1 MNKKEIQIR
10 MKQLSNLIT
19 YHRDLYYQKQTPE
32 ISDEAYDAL
41 EKELKFLEKKY
52 PQYKLKNSLTEK
64 VGGFA
69 DVLFDSVTH
78 KVPQWSFNNAFSK
91 EDIFDFDTRVK
102 NFLYKEIEKKV
113 QVEYVT
119 ELKIDGLKIVIEYQ
133 DGKLIQAAT
142 RGDGVLGE
150 NVTANVLQIRD
161 IPHTI
166 SEKKN
171 IIVEG
176 EIYMTR
182 SQFNKI
188 NADLEKRGEKIYA
201 NPRNLAAGTLRQLNQ
216 IMVKERKLSAFIYDL
231 AYAPF
236 EIKTQAEE
244 LDYLESIGLPVS
256 KHRKICKSVDEVMN
270 FWSTWNAKR
279 NKNDFDI
286 DGIVLKVNKKEY
298 QDAIGY
304 TGKAPRFAI
313 ALKFQAEE
321 VTTLVE
327 DIAFQVGRTG
337 VITPVAHLTPVL
349 VAGSIVSRATLHNED
364 EIKRLD
370 IRVGDTVIL
379 KKAGDVIP
387 KIIKVVEGLRPK
399 NTKPFIF
406 PKKIMQCGGDGS
418 IERIPGE
425 AAYRCVDR
433 NSYELQKRKL
443 YYFVS
448 KVAFDIEHMGPKV
461 IDVLLQENL
470 IQTPVDIFTLQKGDI
485 VDLPRFGQKSVDN
498 IFDSIEKAKKIS
510 FARCITG
517 LSIDGVGEETA
528 TLLAAKFKNF
538 KTLMSASST
547 DIEAIHGVGETVA
560 HSIVDWFSNPENKK
574 MITDLLIHVVIIEE
588 KKQSIKLQDKTFVFT
603 GSLVTISRDEGK
615 KLVKDNGGHVSSTVS
630 KNTDFVVAGEEAGS
644 KLEKAQKIGVQ
655 IITEKEFL
663 GMVSSRTL

>member
-1 MNKKEIQIR
+1 MDKKEVQTR
-10 MKQLSNLIT
+10 MKKLSDLIT
-19 YHRDLYYQKQTPE
+19 HHRSLYYQKQAPE

-41 EKELKFLEKKY
+41 EKELKSLEEKY
-52 PQYKLKNSLTEK
+52 PQYILQNSPVEK
-64 VGGFA
+64 VGGYA

-91 EDIFDFDTRVK
+91 EDIIDFDTRVK

-113 QVEYVT
+113 HVEYIT

-142 RGDGVLGE
+142 RGDGVVGE
-150 NVTANVLQIRD
+150 NVTANVLQIKD

-188 NADLEKRGEKIYA
+188 NESLEKKGEKIYA
-201 NPRNLAAGTLRQLNQ
+201 NPRNLAAGTLRQLDQ
-216 IMVKERKLSAFIYDL
+216 SMVRERKLSAFIYDL

-244 LDYLESIGLPVS
+244 LEYLESIGLPVS
-256 KHRKICKSVDEVMN
+256 KHCKVCTSVDEIMS
-270 FWSTWNAKR
+270 FWTTWNTKR

-286 DGIVLKVNKKEY
+286 DGTVLKVNKKEY

-337 VITPVAHLTPVL
+337 VITPVAHLAPVQ

-387 KIIKVVEGLRPK
+387 KIIKVVKELRPK
-399 NTKPFIF
+399 STKPFIF
-406 PKKIMQCGGDGS
+406 PKKIAQCGGDGS

-448 KVAFDIEHMGPKV
+448 KVAFDIENIGPKV

-470 IQTPVDIFTLQKGDI
+470 IQTPVDIFTLQKGDL
-485 VDLPRFGQKSVDN
+485 VSLPRFGQKSVDN
-498 IFDSIEKAKKIS
+498 IFDSIEKSKKIS
-510 FARCITG
+510 FARCITA

-528 TLLAAKFKNF
+528 TLLATKFKNF
-538 KTLMSASST
+538 KTLMNASKES
-547 DIEAIHGVGETVA
+547 IEAIHGIGETVA
-560 HSIVDWFSNPENKK
+560 QSIIDWFSNNENKK
-574 MITDLLIHVVIIEE
+574 MINELLAHVHIIEE
-588 KKQSIKLQDKTFVFT
+588 KKQSNKLQDKTFVFT
-603 GSLVTISRDEGK
+603 GSLATISRDQGK
-615 KLVKDNGGHVSSTVS
+615 KIVKDNGGHVSNTVS
-630 KNTDFVVAGEEAGS
+630 KSTDFVVAGEEAGS
-644 KLEKAQKIGVQ
+644 KLEKAQKLGVK
-655 IITEKEFL
+655 IISEEEFL
-663 GMVSSRTL
+663 KMV